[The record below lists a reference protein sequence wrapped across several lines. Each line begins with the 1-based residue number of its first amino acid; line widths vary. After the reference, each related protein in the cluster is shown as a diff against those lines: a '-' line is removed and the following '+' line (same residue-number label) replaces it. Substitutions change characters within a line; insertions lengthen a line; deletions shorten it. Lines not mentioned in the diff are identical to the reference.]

1 MRELYKLDFQS
12 NLGQFLCHLLGP
24 GELLLLQLLGSLE
37 RQGYILLTRVESWQ
51 CSRSWKEPEI

>member
-12 NLGQFLCHLLGP
+12 NLGQFLCYLLGP
-24 GELLLLQLLGSLE
+24 GELVLLQPLGSLE

-51 CSRSWKEPEI
+51 CNRSWKEPEI